1 MVCEPCETKA
11 TPVERASPR
20 SSRVRNRKSESIHP
34 ETGEDDEGARN
45 LLVTRSARG
54 DYVIVTPEDS
64 CHDRDSRGVGAH
76 GQGRPPEAKVAE
88 ARRLSRTTAALFS
101 VLIGACGSPSPPVGA
116 AGDAA
121 VGTPGDAA
129 SEPSPGNRG
138 DADIGDA
145 DMGADG
151 SSALDSSPT
160 SDAGPAP
167 ADAGADSPAD
177 AGEFLSVYATFY
189 GWADNSPPG
198 GAIAY
203 PKSDGNPTVHDTAG
217 GSGTYADPITF
228 ATDKAEFPIG
238 TVLYVPFIEK
248 YVVMEDDCV
257 ECDSDWTSAH
267 KWHIDL
273 WMNSNGTES
282 TSALTSCEDRWT
294 RTSTQVE
301 VDPPAGRTVTPN
313 PLFDPSTNTCRTT
326 P

>member
-1 MVCEPCETKA
+1 MSA
-11 TPVERASPR
+11 AS
-20 SSRVRNRKSESIHP
+20 NRL
-34 ETGEDDEGARN
+34 TW
-45 LLVTRSARG
+45 
-54 DYVIVTPEDS
+54 
-64 CHDRDSRGVGAH
+64 
-76 GQGRPPEAKVAE
+76 
-88 ARRLSRTTAALFS
+88 TAAGLLS
-101 VLIGACGSPSPPVGA
+101 VFLGACGSSSSPVGP

-121 VGTPGDAA
+121 GAVESPGDAA
-129 SEPSPGNRG
+129 WGKAASNVG

-145 DMGADG
+145 DMGAEG
-151 SSALDSSPT
+151 SSALDSSP
-160 SDAGPAP
+160 
-167 ADAGADSPAD
+167 DSSAD
-177 AGEFLSVYATFY
+177 AGESLSVYATFY

-203 PKSDGNPTVHDTAG
+203 PKSDGNPTVHDAAG
-217 GSGTYADPITF
+217 GSGAYADPITF
-228 ATDKAEFPIG
+228 ATDKSELPIG
-238 TVLYVPFIEK
+238 TLLYVPFIEK

-273 WMNSNGTES
+273 WMNSNGTET

-301 VDPPAGRTVTPN
+301 VDPPAGRPVTPS